1 MTTAVTFD
9 DGRQNSV
16 IATFPFTFDQLISA
30 THIPLIKLPTNA
42 VVLAANAT
50 IDTALNSATSD
61 TVSIS
66 DQPTGASA
74 RPTEYSTAQNAH
86 VIGNVPGVFNGYK
99 YLAGGNLG
107 VVWTGV
113 GAVPTA
119 GAGRLMV
126 EYYIEGRATEVQ
138 DR

>member
-1 MTTAVTFD
+1 MATPVTFD
-9 DGRQNSV
+9 DGRQNPVVAS
-16 IATFPFTFDQLISA
+16 FPFTFDQLTSA
-30 THIPLIKLPTNA
+30 VHVPLIKLPTNA
-42 VVLAANAT
+42 VLMSANAT

-61 TVSIS
+61 TISIS
-66 DQPTGASA
+66 DQPTGAAA

-86 VIGNVPGVFNGYK
+86 VVGNIPAVFNGYK

-119 GAGRLMV
+119 GAGRLVV
-126 EYYIEGRATEVQ
+126 EYYIDGRATEVQ